1 MKQIFFYFIILFLS
15 GCSALSYNAHQGKL
29 DKNQKIVVDAFLNYT
44 ETPMAGYRAAS
55 IMDAALLHRG
65 FKSNIRYSMISDE
78 NSNVEIPFL
87 ERIQKAKDAGASLLA
102 TGEVIEWRYKT
113 GIDGEPAV
121 SLVIRVYDTQTA
133 EVIFSST
140 GSKNGLGYSSIGIVA
155 NDVINEMLP

>member
-1 MKQIFFYFIILFLS
+1 MKQIIFFLILIFFA
-15 GCSALSYNAHQGKL
+15 GCSAISYNANQGKL
-29 DKNQKIVVDAFLNYT
+29 DKNQKIAVDVFSNYT

-55 IMDAALLHRG
+55 IMDAALLQRG
-65 FKSNIRYSMISDE
+65 FKSNPMYSMVSDE
-78 NSNVEIPFL
+78 SSNVEISL
-87 ERIQKAKDAGASLLA
+87 MERIKKAKNTGASLLA

-140 GSKNGLGYSSIGIVA
+140 GSKNGLGYSSIGLVA
-155 NDVINEMLP
+155 NDVINGMLP